1 MRIQLDKQLL
11 DRQIVDVDGRL
22 VGRVDDIAFAVDE
35 EGYPYVDCLLTGQA
49 ALGLRI
55 GGRIGRILTAVADR
69 FTDAPPVPPRRVAL
83 TQIDRVD
90 SVVRLRCP
98 AADLPPSPVESW
110 LRRHLIDRIP
120 GADRASG

>member
-1 MRIQLDKQLL
+1 MRIQLAKQLL

-35 EGYPYVDCLLTGQA
+35 HGYPYVDCLLTGQA
-49 ALGLRI
+49 ALGQRI
-55 GGRIGRILTAVADR
+55 GGPVGRLLVAVADR
-69 FTDAPPVPPRRVAL
+69 FTDDPPVPPLRVAL
-83 TQIDRVD
+83 TQVDRVD
-90 SVVRLRCP
+90 SMVRLRCP

-120 GADRASG
+120 GAGRASG

>member
-1 MRIQLDKQLL
+1 MRIQLAKQLL

-35 EGYPYVDCLLTGQA
+35 EGYPYVDCLLTGQG
-49 ALGLRI
+49 ALGQRI
-55 GGRIGRILTAVADR
+55 GGRIGRLLVAVADR
-69 FTDAPPVPPRRVAL
+69 FTDDPPVLPLRVPL
-83 TQIDRVD
+83 SQVDRVE
-90 SVVRLRCP
+90 SAVRLRCP

-120 GADRASG
+120 GANRASG

>member
-1 MRIQLDKQLL
+1 MRIQLAKQLL

-22 VGRVDDIAFAVDE
+22 VGRVDDIALAIDE
-35 EGYPYVDCLLTGQA
+35 EGYPYVDCLLSGQA
-49 ALGLRI
+49 ALGQRI
-55 GGRIGRILTAVADR
+55 GGWIGRLLVAVADR
-69 FTDAPPVPPRRVAL
+69 FTDDPPVPPLRIPL

-120 GADRASG
+120 GANRAGG

>member
-1 MRIQLDKQLL
+1 MRIQLAKQLL

-35 EGYPYVDCLLTGQA
+35 EGYPYVDCLLTGQG
-49 ALGLRI
+49 ALGQRI
-55 GGRIGRILTAVADR
+55 GGRIGQLLVAVADR
-69 FTDAPPVPPRRVAL
+69 FTDDPPVLPLRVPL
-83 TQIDRVD
+83 SQVDRVE
-90 SVVRLRCP
+90 SAVRLRCP

-120 GADRASG
+120 GANRASG

>member
-1 MRIQLDKQLL
+1 MRIQLAKQLL

-35 EGYPYVDCLLTGQA
+35 DGYPYVDCLLTGQE
-49 ALGLRI
+49 ALGQRI
-55 GGRIGRILTAVADR
+55 GGRIGRLLVAVADR
-69 FTDAPPVPPRRVAL
+69 FTDDPPVPPLRVAL
-83 TQIDRVD
+83 TQVDRVD
-90 SVVRLRCP
+90 SVVWLRCP

-120 GADRASG
+120 GAGRASG

>member
-1 MRIQLDKQLL
+1 MRIPLAKQLL

-35 EGYPYVDCLLTGQA
+35 DGYPYVDCLLTGQG
-49 ALGLRI
+49 ALGQRI
-55 GGRIGRILTAVADR
+55 GGRIGRLLVAVADR
-69 FTDAPPVPPRRVAL
+69 FTDDPPVPPRRVPFSQVA
-83 TQIDRVD
+83 RVD
-90 SVVRLRCP
+90 SAVRLRCR